1 MGVWCL
7 LPRSKLFHGVP
18 DNPPSPILGVKYRS
32 DVSIIGD
39 ILHAASE
46 GGRDG
51 VIISTI
57 SRKAN
62 LTHCIT
68 VQKCERLA
76 SAGLIESSRVGR
88 NRVFALTSRGIE
100 FFGHLRAFQSMME
113 GLGL

>member
-1 MGVWCL
+1 MAC
-7 LPRSKLFHGVP
+7 
-18 DNPPSPILGVKYRS
+18 VKHRS
-32 DVSIIGD
+32 DVAIMGD
-39 ILHAASE
+39 ILMATSE

-51 VIISTI
+51 VIVSAI

-62 LTHCIT
+62 LPHCATIE
-68 VQKCERLA
+68 KCERLA

-100 FFGHLRAFQSMME
+100 FFGHLRAFQGVME